1 MEIRYLKTLSKIAE
15 LGSFTK
21 AAQLLGYAQ
30 STLTFQIQTIEA
42 YYNRPVFEKLG
53 KALQLTPFGRLL
65 VEQANSVLNEYELL
79 QQLGRDD
86 VRPQGCLRIGAAES
100 LMVYRLYP
108 LIKAYKSAY
117 PQVEISLVNRPCE
130 MLREDLPAGRLDVSF
145 LLQPDISYPD
155 LNIRLL
161 REERMCL
168 VAPVGHARED
178 YLPEPT
184 QMVLYTEKECTYRQ
198 EYESYLK
205 KLMFEAKNVLE
216 TSNVEA
222 IKKYVINGLGVSY
235 LPYYSVRE
243 EAENGLLSVKFPL
256 SGLRFFTQAAYHKKK
271 WLSPALQAL
280 LDLSAEY
287 GAKWSEEEKLPRRGS
302 LLNPV

>member
-1 MEIRYLKTLSKIAE
+1 
-15 LGSFTK
+15 
-21 AAQLLGYAQ
+21 
-30 STLTFQIQTIEA
+30 
-42 YYNRPVFEKLG
+42 
-53 KALQLTPFGRLL
+53 
-65 VEQANSVLNEYELL
+65 VEQVNSVLNEYELL

-86 VRPQGCLRIGAAES
+86 ASPQGCLRIGAAES

-108 LIKAYKSAY
+108 LIKAYKSTY

-130 MLREDLPAGRLDVSF
+130 MLREDLSAGRLDVSF

-155 LNIRLL
+155 LNVCLL

-168 VAPVGHARED
+168 VAPIGHTRED
-178 YLPEPT
+178 CLPEPT

-198 EYESYLK
+198 EYERYLK
-205 KLMFEAKNVLE
+205 KLKFQAKNVLE

-235 LPYYSVRE
+235 LPFYSVRE
-243 EAENGLLSVKFPL
+243 EVENGLLSAKFPL
-256 SGLRFFTQAAYHKKK
+256 SGLRFFTQVAYHKKK

-280 LDLSAEY
+280 LDLSSEY
-287 GAKWSEEEKLPRRGS
+287 GAKWSEEEEKKSCLDEAA
-302 LLNPV
+302 N